1 MCSTKMYVEVAWF
14 SMFKFVQIWN

>member
-1 MCSTKMYVEVAWF
+1 MYVEVTWF